1 MTTDLVK
8 NGYDEIG
15 ERYANDRGH
24 WPSNRYLGRF
34 SRNLPRT
41 AKILDLGCGTGV
53 PIDRYLIGK
62 GHEVV
67 GLDISDRQLALA
79 RKNNP
84 AAQYEAKDMQ
94 GLRDSEYSVDGLVS
108 MYAIFHTPRETH
120 QELFQKLRSFLP
132 KGGVILVS
140 MGASEWEG
148 SERDFYGTRMFW
160 SHFGPEKNRSL
171 IEACRFKVALD
182 EIDEGGD
189 ESHQFILARAT

>member
-1 MTTDLVK
+1 MTNDLVK

-94 GLRDSEYSVDGLVS
+94 GLRDSEYSVDGLVYVRHLS
-108 MYAIFHTPRETH
+108 HAPRNSSRAFPEITFVPAQRRSH
-120 QELFQKLRSFLP
+120 PSIDGCVGVGREREGLLRHKDVLEP
-132 KGGVILVS
+132 L
-140 MGASEWEG
+140 
-148 SERDFYGTRMFW
+148 R
-160 SHFGPEKNRSL
+160 
-171 IEACRFKVALD
+171 
-182 EIDEGGD
+182 
-189 ESHQFILARAT
+189 ARKE